1 MLPRSKTAILSLGL
15 GLTLLVAACASAPY
29 TGRRQLLFS
38 SEGSETKMGF
48 QAFEQIKR
56 QYKLSQDPEANALV
70 ATVGRRIA
78 DAAQRPDYRWEFLV
92 FEGKE
97 ANAFCL
103 PGGKV
108 GIFTGILKYTQDEA
122 GMATVISHEVAHA
135 LARHAGERMSQSR
148 LAQVGGI
155 GLGAAL
161 GGVGSLAGAAI
172 MQGYSLGTQ
181 LGILLPYSRTQESEA
196 DHIGLI
202 LMAKAG
208 YDPAQA
214 LEFWQRMMTKDK
226 KGAKPPEFMSTHPS
240 DASRLKELEKFLPE
254 ARKYYPPAQEAQ
266 SPPPP
271 GPPAAPPPSL
281 APAAPAAP
289 VAGRWIPAP
298 R

>member
-1 MLPRSKTAILSLGL
+1 M
-15 GLTLLVAACASAPY
+15 LVAACASAPY
-29 TGRRQLLFS
+29 TGRRQLLF
-38 SEGSETKMGF
+38 GSEDGETRMGL

-56 QYKLSQDPEANALV
+56 QYRLSQDPEANAMM
-70 ATVGRRIA
+70 AAVGRRIA
-78 DAAQRPDYRWEFLV
+78 DAAQRPDYRWEFYV

-135 LARHAGERMSQSR
+135 LARHAGERLSQSR
-148 LAQVGGI
+148 LAQVGGL
-155 GLGAAL
+155 GLGVAL
-161 GGVGSLAGAAI
+161 GGVGGIASQAI
-172 MQGYSLGTQ
+172 MQGYGLGTQ

-214 LEFWQRMMTKDK
+214 LEFWQRIVTKD
-226 KGAKPPEFMSTHPS
+226 KGAKPPEFMSTHPN
-240 DASRLKELEKFLPE
+240 DANRLKKLQEFLPE
-254 ARKYYPPAQEAQ
+254 ARTYYAPAHEAQ
-266 SPPPP
+266 SPPAP
-271 GPPAAPPPSL
+271 GEPAATPPLS

-289 VAGRWIPAP
+289 AAP
-298 R
+298 EVPEAEP

>member
-1 MLPRSKTAILSLGL
+1 MLPRSKTTILSLGL
-15 GLTLLVAACASAPY
+15 GLTMLVAACASAPY
-29 TGRRQLLFS
+29 TGRRQLLFG
-38 SEGSETKMGF
+38 SEGSETRMGL
-48 QAFEQIKR
+48 QAFDQIKR
-56 QYKLSQDPEANALV
+56 QYKLSREPDANALV
-70 ATVGRRIA
+70 AKVGRRVA
-78 DAAQRPDYRWEFLV
+78 DAAQRPDYHWEFLV

-108 GIFTGILKYTQDEA
+108 GIFTGVLKYTRDEA

-135 LARHAGERMSQSR
+135 LARHAGERLSQSM
-148 LAQVGGI
+148 LAKAG
-155 GLGAAL
+155 GLGLGVAL
-161 GGVGSLAGAAI
+161 GGVGGAAGTAI

-196 DHIGLI
+196 DRVGLI

-214 LEFWQRMMTKDK
+214 LEFWQRMVTKDK
-226 KGAKPPEFMSTHPS
+226 GAKLPEFMSTHPN
-240 DASRLKELEKFLPE
+240 DASRLKELQEFLPE
-254 ARKYYPPAQEAQ
+254 ARKYYVLAQEAQ
-266 SPPPP
+266 IPPAPGIPSTTPLSPT
-271 GPPAAPPPSL
+271 PAAPP
-281 APAAPAAP
+281 AP

>member
-1 MLPRSKTAILSLGL
+1 MLPRLKTAILSLVL
-15 GLTLLVAACASAPY
+15 GLIFLAAACATAPY

-38 SEGSETKMGF
+38 SEGSETRMGY
-48 QAFEQIKR
+48 QAFEQIKH
-56 QYKLSQDPEANALV
+56 QYKLSPDPEANALV
-70 ATVGRRIA
+70 TKVGRRVA

-108 GIFTGILKYTQDEA
+108 GIFTGILNYTKDEP

-135 LARHAGERMSQSR
+135 LARHAGERLSQST
-148 LAQVGGI
+148 LAQVGGL
-155 GLGAAL
+155 GLGVAL
-161 GGVGSLAGAAI
+161 GAMGSTASNAI

-181 LGILLPYSRTQESEA
+181 LGILLPYNRAQESEA
-196 DHIGLI
+196 DHVGLI

-214 LEFWQRMMTKDK
+214 LEFWKRMMTKDK
-226 KGAKPPEFMSTHPS
+226 KGAKLPEFMSTHPN
-240 DASRLKELEKFLPE
+240 DATRLRELEAFLPE
-254 ARKYYPPAQEAQ
+254 ARRYYVPAQATH

-271 GPPAAPPPSL
+271 GAPQAARPSP
-281 APAAPAAP
+281 APAAPG
-289 VAGRWIPAP
+289 AGQWIPA
-298 R
+298 RR